1 MSDLQRPVWRL
12 RPKTAATRF
21 VRGDPWV
28 FADELVMDRRTKN
41 TAPGAIVELQDAD
54 RKPFALAAANPNSKI
69 AARILD
75 FDTYA
80 VIDKAW
86 IATRIACALELRER
100 LFDAPFYRL
109 IHAEADG
116 LPGVV
121 VDRFGD
127 TLAFQPNAAW
137 SNTLAQEFAEAL
149 VEVTGCACVYLNGS
163 GRSRTVEGLEPRD
176 EVLIGQLSGPVEVPM
191 NGATYLADI
200 ATGQKT
206 GLFYDQ
212 RANHA
217 FAARLADGARVL
229 DVFSHVGGFAL
240 AALKAGA
247 TSALAVDGSE
257 PALTLA
263 AKGAEASGVTKQFET
278 RQGDGVK
285 TMKALAEANEKFDVV
300 ICDPPA
306 FAPNKGA
313 LEHGLRGYERVA
325 LHAAPLV
332 ERGGFLVLCS
342 CSHAADLSR
351 FRDAS
356 LRGIGRARRRVQLV
370 HTGQAT
376 PDHPTHPRLAE
387 SSYLKALFFRVIE

>member
-1 MSDLQRPVWRL
+1 MSDIQRPVWRL

-28 FADELVMDRRTKN
+28 FADELVLDRRTKN
-41 TAPGAIVELQDAD
+41 TEPGAIVELQDAD

-75 FDTYA
+75 FDTNA

-86 IATRIACALELRER
+86 IATRIARALELRER

-137 SNTLAQEFAEAL
+137 SNTLAKEFADAL
-149 VEVTGCACVYLNGS
+149 VEVTGCSCVYLNGS
-163 GRSRTVEGLEPRD
+163 GRSRTLEGLEPRD
-176 EVLIGQLSGPVEVPM
+176 EVLIGDLSGPVEVPM

-200 ATGQKT
+200 AT
-206 GLFYDQ
+206 
-212 RANHA
+212 
-217 FAARLADGARVL
+217 L
-229 DVFSHVGGFAL
+229 DVFSHVGGFGL
-240 AALKAGA
+240 AALKGGA
-247 TSALAVDGSE
+247 RSALAIDGSE
-257 PALTLA
+257 PALALA
-263 AKGAEASGVTKQFET
+263 TKGAAASGLTDQFET

-285 TMKALAEANEKFDVV
+285 TMKALAEGNEKFDVV

-313 LEHGLRGYERVA
+313 LEHGPWLKRAGFWCCVRAAMRLICRDFAMRLCGALGAHVVGCNWCIQAMPRPIIPRTRAWRNRPILRRCFSE
-325 LHAAPLV
+325 
-332 ERGGFLVLCS
+332 
-342 CSHAADLSR
+342 
-351 FRDAS
+351 
-356 LRGIGRARRRVQLV
+356 
-370 HTGQAT
+370 
-376 PDHPTHPRLAE
+376 
-387 SSYLKALFFRVIE
+387 